1 MQFVSTVRYFF
12 KLSFGLLK
20 GLTVCIV
27 LLYLINPLGGG
38 VGASQI
44 KLFFF
49 VKWAGRVNDT
59 SNERIGSFQ
68 IWRWRKELAQQDCS
82 VGKHHCTSLSYAS
95 PGSQFL
101 VWIDNTQSNKTDS
114 MNVTN

>member
-1 MQFVSTVRYFF
+1 MHSFTVLN
-12 KLSFGLLK
+12 KSM
-20 GLTVCIV
+20 
-27 LLYLINPLGGG
+27 GG

-101 VWIDNTQSNKTDS
+101 VWIDNTQSNKADS
-114 MNVTN
+114 MNVTRIKSAQGALVMA